1 MSIKYANMHFLLMN
15 HFRVKKE
22 DRKERET
29 NVDASKLNSLSKDEK
44 YIKSLKKK
52 LKAINNLLEK
62 QKEAESRGE
71 EFVFDAQQQAKVD
84 TLGET
89 MENMQAMLEAANT

>member
-1 MSIKYANMHFLLMN
+1 MHFLLMT

-29 NVDASKLNSLSKDEK
+29 NVEASKLNSLSKDEK
-44 YIKSLKKK
+44 YIKALKKK
-52 LKAINNLLEK
+52 LKAINDLLEK